1 MNNKEILM
9 VKFYVVDGVSYSAAE
24 TAVGHFGGHGYE
36 SMRVCREAGIT
47 NSKYKGSMTLEQ
59 FNAFMIS
66 SGFSNAGRESNI
78 FETEPLEYYLEN
90 HGFGVVADKTELF
103 MAEQYLV
110 HGTPYVRSEEIAKL
124 YGKKG
129 FGAMYAVCKLG
140 GFYGAK
146 NKGSMSLPQ
155 FQDRQQKLN
164 LLKATNE

>member
-9 VKFYVVDGVSYSAAE
+9 VKFYVVDGVSYPAAE

-47 NSKYKGSMTLEQ
+47 NAKYKGSMSLKQ

-66 SGFSNAGRESNI
+66 SGFSNEGGESNT
-78 FETEPLEYYLEN
+78 FETAPLDYYLKN

-129 FGAMYAVCKLG
+129 FEAMYAVCKLG

-146 NKGSMSLPQ
+146 NKCSMSLSQ
-155 FQDRQQKLN
+155 FQEREKKLN
-164 LLKATNE
+164 LLKVVNK